1 MSDPNPLFYPDHLD
15 PDCSGHISQE
25 NANEFMDKVADL
37 LSDVDTDV
45 DAVESDVANLQA
57 QVGVF
62 VFQDWASYTPN
73 AVSWSNAE
81 MTVVDAK
88 YRRIGNDIEYDIDI
102 TFPLGDPAET
112 VDLVIDLPPGLV
124 VNESL
129 VQIGEDSHILGISS
143 FAYDNAN
150 LMTVGFCFLES
161 NTSVRVTYF
170 NGQNAQPVSN
180 IAPSTIDAYTVFHVR
195 GTVPVVFP

>member
-1 MSDPNPLFYPDHLD
+1 
-15 PDCSGHISQE
+15 
-25 NANEFMDKVADL
+25 MDKVADL